1 MGYASKYGRRPP
13 EFASKASHH
22 EIIKDEDVQGFLKK
36 CKLPSTAAEIDLASM
51 TMIPVEDPDPNPIAH
66 IVAVD
71 GGYTDVF
78 VRPEFPSAR
87 IAFFQFGVLMFRVSA
102 LDKLA
107 ESRFIFPE
115 QMSELKNVERI
126 KLTVPT
132 KGVTAYDE
140 QTLTHSFRRTL
151 HEFCSTYADD
161 DSLND
166 TLRWLLF
173 AEFESTPESAWELA
187 SCPLC
192 GAKDVLLERAA
203 IAANRVPCSV
213 CGEELYLTD
222 AFRLHEV
229 VDDEIGASG
238 VLGYLTTT
246 MEQLLI
252 AHVLRIM
259 LRVQPALL
267 GQMLLIKDGPLG
279 FFGQTANIHRPM
291 GRLVR
296 WLAKYHSI
304 YLVGA
309 EKSGA
314 FVEHADAIADKMPAG
329 HVLLLDNEY
338 IYNHV
343 VPGTGDPERPYGSTT
358 YYGQKVILKTP
369 EGRMYVLTV
378 PTHEVSPEAKPDNY
392 INLQTVLSNVVRLRC
407 DMYDSALIP
416 VALVNK
422 LVSLA
427 DHPEHEAHRTIR
439 EGNDH
444 LTAACLR
451 SFDGDQ
457 NPVLRALPPLRL
469 LDLAEEAR
477 SGDVAPARAHG
488 VG

>member
-1 MGYASKYGRRPP
+1 MGYASKYGRRPM
-13 EFASKASHH
+13 ELASKASHH
-22 EIIKDEDVQGFLKK
+22 EIIKDKDVQDFLKN
-36 CKLPSTAAEIDLASM
+36 CKLPSAADEVDLESM
-51 TMIPVEDPDPNPIAH
+51 TMIPVEEPDPNPIRH
-66 IVAVD
+66 IIAVD

-87 IAFFQFGVLMFRVSA
+87 IAFFQFGALIFGVSD
-102 LDKLA
+102 LEELE

-115 QMSELKNVERI
+115 QMSKLKNVERI

-132 KGVTAYDE
+132 KGVTAYGE
-140 QTLTHSFRRTL
+140 TTLTHSFRRTL
-151 HEFCSTYADD
+151 HEFCCTHPDGD
-161 DSLND
+161 PLIE

-173 AEFESTPESAWELA
+173 AEFSTTPDAQWELA

-192 GAKDVLLERAA
+192 GERDVLLERAA
-203 IAANRVPCSV
+203 LAANRVPCSA
-213 CGEELYLTD
+213 CGDELYLTD

-246 MEQLLI
+246 MEQVLV
-252 AHVLRIM
+252 AHVIRLM
-259 LRVQPALL
+259 LRTKPALL
-267 GQMLLIKDGPLG
+267 HETLLIKDGPLG
-279 FFGQTANIHRPM
+279 FFGQTANMHKPM

-296 WLAKYHSI
+296 WLAKHHSI

-338 IYNHV
+338 IYKHV
-343 VPGTGDPERPYGSTT
+343 VPGTGDPARPYGSTT

-378 PTHEVSPEAKPDNY
+378 PTREVSAEAKVENY
-392 INLQTVLSNVVRLRC
+392 INLQTVMSNVGRLRC

-427 DHPEHEAHRTIR
+427 DHPSMKLIERFAKTTI
-439 EGNDH
+439 
-444 LTAACLR
+444 
-451 SFDGDQ
+451 S
-457 NPVLRALPPLRL
+457 
-469 LDLAEEAR
+469 
-477 SGDVAPARAHG
+477 
-488 VG
+488 